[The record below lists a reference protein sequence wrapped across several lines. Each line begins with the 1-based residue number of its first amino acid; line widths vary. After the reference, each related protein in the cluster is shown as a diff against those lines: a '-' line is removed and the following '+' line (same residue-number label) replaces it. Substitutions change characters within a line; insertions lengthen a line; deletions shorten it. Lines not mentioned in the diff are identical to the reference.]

1 MLYMFLFCVGV
12 LYSPVFITCS
22 PRYLCP
28 PRVPISQLT
37 LCYIATNITQQTQTT
52 HREGSVAGL
61 GPVFIQFSAVRARAQ
76 PADIS
81 LYTASVSSMP
91 RCFMA
96 KKLKYPYQQWKETKL
111 EEDQD
116 DHVAPVAAKSFP
128 GSHHLDCFLRCV
140 DWPFR
145 DKSDNR
151 TTLLPKL

>member
-1 MLYMFLFCVGV
+1 MFLFCVGV

-37 LCYIATNITQQTQTT
+37 LLLHCNKYHTTNTNNLSRGVSGWSGSYIHTIFCRQS
-52 HREGSVAGL
+52 HL
-61 GPVFIQFSAVRARAQ
+61 LFISAVRARAQ

-140 DWPFR
+140 D
-145 DKSDNR
+145 
-151 TTLLPKL
+151 